1 MALIESSE
9 GGRDPRIND
18 YVMRED
24 ISTAASS
31 NGGEHRG
38 AVDIPIGVKVNAI
51 AIEFATAVSGGSVD
65 ALDFGICNDM
75 GVFFQGGTTR
85 VLTAGTRYF
94 SVFEY
99 GNVNLLASRNMATPG
114 VSFVGDG
121 DPDYGPGHV
130 GGTSGRV
137 RTITRPTASEN
148 NSRVVLYTR
157 QEDGFTAATTTA
169 GNVRVTVYGTR
180 YSF

>member
-18 YVMRED
+18 YVMREE

-38 AVDIPIGVKVNAI
+38 SVDIPVGVKVNAI

-65 ALDFGICNDM
+65 ALDFGICNDA
-75 GVFFQGGTTR
+75 GLFFQGGTTR

-99 GNVNLLASRNMATPG
+99 GNVNLIDGRANPSVR
-114 VSFVGDG
+114 FVGDVSEHN
-121 DPDYGPGHV
+121 PGHQ
-130 GGTSGRV
+130 GATNRV
-137 RTITRPTASEN
+137 RTVASATAAVN
-148 NSRVVLYTR
+148 NSRVYLYTK
-157 QEDGFTAATTTA
+157 QEDWITAATTTA